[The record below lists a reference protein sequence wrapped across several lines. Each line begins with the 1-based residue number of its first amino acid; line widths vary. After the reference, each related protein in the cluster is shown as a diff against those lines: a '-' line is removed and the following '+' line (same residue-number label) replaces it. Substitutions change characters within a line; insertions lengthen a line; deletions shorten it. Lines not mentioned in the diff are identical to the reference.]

1 MSLILASTSPIR
13 RRLLAN
19 AAIAVEC
26 VPPATD
32 EAALRRAMPPGSPAA
47 AVAEMLAEA
56 KARSVSAQ
64 FPAAHVIGADQI
76 LVLDDAILAKPGDP
90 AAARRQLAMLRGRP
104 HTLISALAVIRG
116 DRRLAIITDRAD
128 LTMRSFTDSFL
139 DRYLEAA
146 GWRHSFRA
154 VVISQRIGAV
164 KPAVEMFRAAEKA
177 LAVDG
182 SDILHV
188 GDDWLADIVGA
199 KRAGWRAAYLSGRQV
214 DSPLPGSMPDDS
226 VVADLVLDRLVD
238 LEAALAD
245 SQRPG
250 GAGIAR

>member
-1 MSLILASTSPIR
+1 VSLILASTSPIR

-76 LVLDDAILAKPGDP
+76 LVLDDAILAKPGDL
-90 AAARRQLAMLRGRP
+90 AAARRQLAMLRGRT

-146 GWRHSFRA
+146 GPG
-154 VVISQRIGAV
+154 IT
-164 KPAVEMFRAAEKA
+164 
-177 LAVDG
+177 G
-182 SDILHV
+182 S
-188 GDDWLADIVGA
+188 VGA
-199 KRAGWRAAYLSGRQV
+199 YRLEEHGVQLFERIAGDYFTILGLPLLPLLAYLR
-214 DSPLPGSMPDDS
+214 
-226 VVADLVLDRLVD
+226 AERLIP
-238 LEAALAD
+238 
-245 SQRPG
+245 S
-250 GAGIAR
+250 

>member
-19 AAIAVEC
+19 AAIAVEG
-26 VPPATD
+26 VQPATD
-32 EAALRRAMPPGSPAA
+32 EAALRRAMPPGCPAA

-76 LVLDDAILAKPGDP
+76 LVLDDAILAKPDDL
-90 AAARRQLAMLRGRP
+90 AAARRQLAMLRGRT

-128 LTMRSFTDSFL
+128 LTMRSFTDGFL

-146 GWRHSFRA
+146 GPG
-154 VVISQRIGAV
+154 IT
-164 KPAVEMFRAAEKA
+164 
-177 LAVDG
+177 G
-182 SDILHV
+182 S
-188 GDDWLADIVGA
+188 VGA
-199 KRAGWRAAYLSGRQV
+199 YRLEEHGVQLFERIAGDYFTILGLPLLPLLAYLR
-214 DSPLPGSMPDDS
+214 
-226 VVADLVLDRLVD
+226 AERLIP
-238 LEAALAD
+238 
-245 SQRPG
+245 S
-250 GAGIAR
+250 